1 MKSELSMPA
10 VIHLDETKER
20 DLPELNEV
28 ISLVPDDAAEE
39 AHLQNLDIKSVVL
52 VCSTGGH
59 LLQLIRLK
67 PWWGRLQRTWV
78 TFDKQDGR
86 SFLKDENVVWAY
98 HPTTRNLFNA
108 ARNLIL
114 AFRLLRRKR
123 PELVISN
130 GAGVA
135 FPFFIVA
142 RLMGIK
148 TAYVEVC
155 DRIDSASL
163 TGRLCYPLSDLFF
176 IQCEEQRAF
185 YPRAIMIGRLL

>member
-1 MKSELSMPA
+1 MKAELAP
-10 VIHLDETKER
+10 VIRLDEIKH
-20 DLPELNEV
+20 DLPEVNEV
-28 ISLVPDDAAEE
+28 ISLVPDDVAEE
-39 AHLQNLDIKSVVL
+39 PRFEQLDIDSVL
-52 VCSTGGH
+52 MVCSTGGH
-59 LLQLIRLK
+59 LLQLLRLK
-67 PWWGRLQRTWV
+67 PWWQRMKRTWV

-86 SFLKDENVVWAY
+86 SFLKDEQVVWAH

-108 ARNLIL
+108 ARNLLL
-114 AFRLLRRKR
+114 AFRLLRRQR

-135 FPFFIVA
+135 FPFFIAA

-163 TGRLCYPLSDLFF
+163 TGRMCYPLSDLFF